1 MVNKVVEKYL
11 QSLSLSDTLEIWQ
24 FLDDRIVRCT
34 GEIHKQYNAKV
45 SEETPRSETAKMV
58 NKVVEKYLQSLSLSD
73 TLEIWQFLDDRIVR
87 CTGEIHKQYNAKVSE
102 ETPRS
107 ETAKMVNKVVEKYL
121 QSLSLSDTLEIW
133 QFLDDRIVR
142 CTGEI
147 HKQYNAKVSEETPR
161 SETAKMVNKVVEK
174 YLQSLSLNDTLE
186 IWQFLDDRIVRC
198 TGEIHKQYNAKVSE
212 ETPRSETAK
221 MVNKVV
227 EKYLQSLSL
236 NDTLEIWQFLDD
248 RIVRCTGEI
257 HKQYNAKVSEE
268 TPRSETAKMV
278 NKVVEKYLQSLSL
291 SDTLEIWQFLDDRIV
306 RCTGEIHK
314 QYNAKVSEETPRSET
329 AKMVNKVV
337 EKYLQSLS
345 LSDTLE
351 IWQFLDDR
359 IVRCTGEIHK
369 QYNAKVSEETPRSET
384 AKMVNKVVEKYLQS
398 LSLSDTLEIWQFL
411 DDRIVRCTG
420 EIHKQYNA
428 KVSEETP
435 RSETAKMVNKV
446 VEKYL
451 QSLSLSDTLEIW
463 QFLDDRIVRCTGEI
477 HKQYNAKVS
486 EETPRSETAKMVNK
500 VVEKY
505 LQSLSLNDTL
515 EIWQFLDDWYGS
527 SRENDASVSN

>member
-186 IWQFLDDRIVRC
+186 IWQFLDDWYGSSR
-198 TGEIHKQYNAKVSE
+198 ENDASEDDKNAC
-212 ETPRSETAK
+212 
-221 MVNKVV
+221 
-227 EKYLQSLSL
+227 LQKSV
-236 NDTLEIWQFLDD
+236 DTSYYFG

-505 LQSLSLNDTL
+505 LQSLSLSDTL
-515 EIWQFLDDWYGS
+515 EIWQFLDDRYGS
-527 SRENDASVSN
+527 SRENDASDSNFCLLENRFWNI